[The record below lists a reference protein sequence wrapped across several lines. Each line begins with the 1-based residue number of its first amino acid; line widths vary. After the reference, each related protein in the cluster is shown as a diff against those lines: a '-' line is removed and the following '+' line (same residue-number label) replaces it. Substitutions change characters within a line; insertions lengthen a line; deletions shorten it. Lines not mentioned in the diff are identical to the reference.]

1 MSHSDNPEQPSA
13 ILEAIRAK
21 RERRTGTMEDIAQ
34 MEASLLAD
42 IESFDLDAAERRAR
56 REYLANSD
64 GGMVEPTVQFPE
76 INPLE
81 IPRKVA
87 GPESAKPTEP
97 PPLAASLHPGSSLL
111 DQLRQQAE
119 LRQREM
125 HHALA
130 EQTTANQAIDQALK
144 HAFFH
149 LNELVTQL
157 NIVKPAIPRDYPLAE
172 QLTLGGLSW
181 QEGFADFRTQTQ
193 SAGALVELTTLS
205 YRLVG
210 TGLLVAERDGAAVER
225 FRATL
230 FDYGLNFNCT
240 EYKNARRYVER
251 AEFEIRPELS
261 VSARWRA
268 DFVTG
273 MIVLETR
280 NLERLGSSTCSIRPQ
295 AIDQALLDD
304 FAYLVLGQPNRF
316 RELARRT

>member
-1 MSHSDNPEQPSA
+1 MSQSDKPEQQSA
-13 ILEAIRAK
+13 IHEAIRAK
-21 RERRTGTMEDIAQ
+21 RERKTGTLEEVAQ
-34 MEASLLAD
+34 LEAALLAD

-56 REYLANSD
+56 REYLTGSE
-64 GGMVEPTVQFPE
+64 GGMTEPTIQFPS
-76 INPLE
+76 IAPLE
-81 IPRKVA
+81 IPRKA
-87 GPESAKPTEP
+87 PQPETAKSAESPDSA
-97 PPLAASLHPGSSLL
+97 LGLRHGSNLL

-125 HHALA
+125 SHAQA
-130 EQTTANQAIDQALK
+130 EQSASNHAIDLALK

-149 LNELVTQL
+149 LNELVNQL
-157 NIVKPAIPRDYPLAE
+157 NIVKPAIPRDYPLVD
-172 QLTLGGLSW
+172 QLSLTGLSW
-181 QEGFADFRTQTQ
+181 QEGFADFRTQSQ

-210 TGLLVAERDGAAVER
+210 RGSLLAERDGAAVDR
-225 FRATL
+225 FRALL
-230 FDYGLNFNCT
+230 FDYGLPFNCK
-240 EYKNARRYVER
+240 EFKNLRRYVER
-251 AEFEIRPELS
+251 AEFEILPEIS

-268 DFVTG
+268 EFTTG
-273 MIVLETR
+273 TIVLEMR